1 MPPDMQ
7 SPRQL
12 ATTPPDLIVRPGFRP
27 PSGGPPGTYRPDPA
41 GGAAPYR
48 PGSGGG
54 GRPHQGDGRDAGQA
68 DPQGPALGRRGA
80 VNLQN
85 YPRMLSRNINGT
97 VVMTSQ
103 PTNDSE
109 LQLYRVLQRANLL
122 NYYDTFISQGGDDV
136 QQLCEAGEEEFL
148 EIMAL
153 VGMASKPLHV
163 RRLQKALQE
172 WVQNPGVFLT
182 PLVPAALGSFPAAS
196 AAAAAAAIRASG
208 MGSTS
213 GTPPTV
219 SISQTQAQAA
229 AIMAVA
235 VPTMAHSSI
244 PTSLPALLQQ
254 GRGVSHSSRP
264 GSGSPPLALT
274 QQSTTGLNQ
283 PPPRPTSAHS
293 PSSLIKDRES
303 RLAREPEAVRG
314 ERSQIE
320 RPERVGSHPS
330 PAPSPQSRGAVAP
343 TSIGEESGRSKTRDR
358 PANLNPS
365 WDLST
370 SEDAYSGDPPG
381 PPTSPLQLTP
391 VLVESQ
397 ISRIAETAA
406 TLVKSL
412 PDLEPKQPN
421 IKKKICKELEQTNF
435 FQIVMGMSDEEPSK
449 KMDEIRKFSAI
460 YGRFDCKRKPEKPLT
475 LHEVSVNEAAAQ
487 ICRLAPAMLTRRDEL
502 FPLARQVVRDS
513 GYQYSKG
520 HSRSQGLP
528 SCKLFSN
535 GEDGIGFKR
544 MRFSEDSEMT
554 QRWRERMDQILE
566 EARICQEKLEELKMA
581 AVQAQR
587 VGDIPRLQGLSQQ
600 VELCHAKQQDL
611 LRERDDHQRLLRFS
625 SRMSTCSDPDRGDTD
640 DEVSQR
646 SYSNASSPSASLQAP
661 PNYVLSAS
669 GGQIIAVQNP
679 ALSLSGAF
687 PVGRGSPP
695 VATTG
700 ARNLSASPTLPP
712 SSPAPLKQ
720 EPSSP
725 PRD

>member
-1 MPPDMQ
+1 M
-7 SPRQL
+7 
-12 ATTPPDLIVRPGFRP
+12 
-27 PSGGPPGTYRPDPA
+27 PDPPA
-41 GGAAPYR
+41 GPFR
-48 PGSGGG
+48 HGSGG
-54 GRPHQGDGRDAGQA
+54 RQSHPDGRETGQA
-68 DPQGPALGRRGA
+68 EPMASGLGRRGA
-80 VNLQN
+80 VNLQS

-182 PLVPAALGSFPAAS
+182 PLVPAALGSFPAAN
-196 AAAAAAAIRASG
+196 AAAAAIRASG
-208 MGSTS
+208 MGSNS

-229 AIMAVA
+229 AIMAVS
-235 VPTMAHSSI
+235 VPAMAHSSI

-254 GRGVSHSSRP
+254 GRGMGHGSRP

-274 QQSTTGLNQ
+274 QGIGSQQ
-283 PPPRPTSAHS
+283 PPPPRPTSAHS
-293 PSSLIKDRES
+293 PSSLIKERES
-303 RLAREPEAVRG
+303 RLVREADSANARGG
-314 ERSQIE
+314 ERTIE
-320 RPERVGSHPS
+320 RPDRVGSHPS
-330 PAPSPQSRGAVAP
+330 PAPSPLSRGAVAP
-343 TSIGEESGRSKTRDR
+343 PSSAEESGRSKANR

-370 SEDAYSGDPPG
+370 SKDAYSGDPPG

-397 ISRIAETAA
+397 IARIAETAA

-421 IKKKICKELEQTNF
+421 IKKKICKELETNF

-566 EARICQEKLEELKMA
+566 EARLCQEKLEELKMA

-695 VATTG
+695 VQTG
-700 ARNLSASPTLPP
+700 PRNLSSSPTLPP
-712 SSPAPLKQ
+712 SSPALKQ

>member
-1 MPPDMQ
+1 M
-7 SPRQL
+7 
-12 ATTPPDLIVRPGFRP
+12 A
-27 PSGGPPGTYRPDPA
+27 SG
-41 GGAAPYR
+41 
-48 PGSGGG
+48 
-54 GRPHQGDGRDAGQA
+54 
-68 DPQGPALGRRGA
+68 LGRRGA
-80 VNLQN
+80 VNLQS

-274 QQSTTGLNQ
+274 QGLSQQQASSLNQ
-283 PPPRPTSAHS
+283 PPSRPTSAHS
-293 PSSLIKDRES
+293 PSSLIKERES
-303 RLAREPEAVRG
+303 RLVRDPEAANARG
-314 ERSQIE
+314 ERPLGVERPIE

-330 PAPSPQSRGAVAP
+330 PAPSPLSRGAVAP
-343 TSIGEESGRSKTRDR
+343 SSAGEESARSKTNR

-397 ISRIAETAA
+397 IARIAETAA

-554 QRWRERMDQILE
+554 QRWRERMDQIME
-566 EARICQEKLEELKMA
+566 EARLCQEKLEELKMA

-695 VATTG
+695 VQTG
-700 ARNLSASPTLPP
+700 PRNLSSSPTLPP
-712 SSPAPLKQ
+712 GSPALKQ